1 MRSRGP
7 RGEGG
12 LLAVRVQPRARRD
25 EVVGWRDGVLRL
37 RVTAAPADGRA
48 NRAALALLAEALGVP
63 VSTLELVAGAASRD
77 KRVRVGGLGAD
88 QVRARLGGTGA

>member
-7 RGEGG
+7 RSEGG

-25 EVVGWRDGVLRL
+25 EVVGWRNGVLRL
-37 RVTAAPADGRA
+37 RVTAAPADGLA
-48 NRAALALLAEALGVP
+48 NRAVLALLADALGVP
-63 VSTLELVAGAASRD
+63 VSTVHLVGGAASRD

-88 QVRARLGGTGA
+88 ELRARLGGSGA